1 MNGTDLWTL
10 AVIVGLAL
18 VTVLTRSFF
27 FISNKS
33 WQLPHWAQ
41 RGLQY
46 APIAALSA
54 VVVPE
59 IITVQGTLISTWQD
73 ARLFAA
79 AMGAG
84 VYFWRRD
91 VLLTNYRPGVPEAL
105 GIDYESARKIKPDI
119 IYCTATG
126 FGTISLETTIV
137 SPSITASAQWNCL
150 SSPAIAKPWKN
161 YLKRTS

>member
-1 MNGTDLWTL
+1 MNANGGSTDLWTL

-91 VLLTNYRPGVPEAL
+91 VLLTIVAGMVVYLPLHL
-105 GIDYESARKIKPDI
+105 GL
-119 IYCTATG
+119 G
-126 FGTISLETTIV
+126 
-137 SPSITASAQWNCL
+137 W
-150 SSPAIAKPWKN
+150 
-161 YLKRTS
+161 